1 MARSRTDNKGR
12 VLRKGETFRKGDGS
26 YMYKYR
32 DPMGRLKYIYSR
44 DILTLRERE
53 KKLIRDQL
61 DGLDV
66 YVAGNATINFV
77 FDRYIATKTG
87 IRDTTRSNYI
97 YTYNQY
103 VRDGF
108 GRRKIADIKY
118 SDVLAFYLSLMEER
132 GLTVSTVD
140 SVNTILRP
148 TFQLAYR
155 DDIIRKNPVEGAMTE
170 VKKMTNNETG
180 VRHALTLEE
189 QTAFLNYI
197 ENTERFR
204 GWLPLFTVMLGT
216 GMRIGEVLGLRWEDI
231 DLDKRRISVNHGLV
245 YYQKYSGD
253 YRKSVLEISLPKT
266 PAGIRHIP
274 IIDSVRDA
282 FLEMKDVSDAVGGC
296 VSEIDGYKDFIFFN
310 RYREVQRAKSVND
323 AIRSISDNY
332 NAEEIIKAAR
342 ERRDPLILPYFT
354 NHHLRHTFCS
364 RLCEAD
370 INLKVIQMIMGHKDI
385 QTTMDIYAEVS
396 EFKKHESMIKLAEMF
411 KNIF

>member
-1 MARSRTDNKGR
+1 
-12 VLRKGETFRKGDGS
+12 
-26 YMYKYR
+26 
-32 DPMGRLKYIYSR
+32 
-44 DILTLRERE
+44 
-53 KKLIRDQL
+53 
-61 DGLDV
+61 
-66 YVAGNATINFV
+66 V

-87 IRDTTRSNYI
+87 IRDTTKSNYI

-108 GRRKIADIKY
+108 GNRKIADIKY
-118 SDVLAFYLSLMEER
+118 SDVLAFYLSLMKER

-140 SVNTILRP
+140 SVHCILRP
-148 TFQLAYR
+148 TFQLAFR
-155 DDIIRKNPVEGAMTE
+155 DDIIRKNPCEGAMAE
-170 VKKMTNNETG
+170 VKKCTNNKTG

-189 QTAFLNYI
+189 QTAFLDYI

-231 DLDKRRISVNHGLV
+231 DLDRRRISVNHTLV
-245 YYQKYSGD
+245 YYQKDYGN

-266 PAGIRHIP
+266 PSGIRHIP

-282 FLEMKDVSDAVGGC
+282 FLEMKDVSEALGGC
-296 VSEIDGYKDFIFFN
+296 TSEIDGYKDFIFFN
-310 RYREVQRAKSVND
+310 RYREVQKAQPVND
-323 AIRSISDNY
+323 AIHSICENY
-332 NAEEIIKAAR
+332 NAEETIKAAR
-342 ERRDPLILPYFT
+342 ESRDPLILPYFT

-396 EFKKHESMIKLAEMF
+396 EFKKHESMIKFAEMF